1 MIRFLF
7 LLPMLLV
14 ACSSVNPLPSKRL
27 QQARS
32 EFSSQLSHFYGQKID
47 EMLTALGPPTKI
59 EADGYRFLWQRSE
72 QVKDNISEC
81 KITALTDKSLQVIL
95 VVAGGNSLYCAKTFA
110 P

>member
-32 EFSSQLSHFYGQKID
+32 ELKTINYGQKID